1 MHPVHADVHGDQKWV
16 LDPLE
21 LELQLVVN
29 FSMCVLGSEHESP
42 QGQQVLFTTEYH
54 SSSLLYVLTVF
65 PGTVNIQHIPWSP
78 FFNTKIYYLTFL
90 LSISYVFSF
99 SLHFTSVKI
108 NSVIWP
114 WVARHRWFSCEH
126 QVTSLRFSC
135 HCLSFSTV
143 YMTTSLYLNMHGT
156 LYILPITNFSSH
168 ILFINPMVVLR
179 EE

>member
-16 LDPLE
+16 LDPLK

-29 FSMCVLGSEHESP
+29 FSMCVLGSELESP

-78 FFNTKIYYLTFL
+78 FFNTKIYYLTL
-90 LSISYVFSF
+90 LLFIAYVFPF

-114 WVARHRWFSCEH
+114 WVARHRWFSSH
-126 QVTSLRFSC
+126 QFMIFLSLPFF
-135 HCLSFSTV
+135 HH
-143 YMTTSLYLNMHGT
+143 SLYDCFFVLSMDGT

-168 ILFINPMVVLR
+168 ILFINPLVALG